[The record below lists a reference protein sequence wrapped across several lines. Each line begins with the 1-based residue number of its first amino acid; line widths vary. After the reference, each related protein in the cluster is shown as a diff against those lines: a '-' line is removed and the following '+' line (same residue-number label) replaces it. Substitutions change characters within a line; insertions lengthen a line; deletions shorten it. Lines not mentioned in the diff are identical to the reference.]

1 MPSTKIS
8 PFTISFKNSEEFH
21 VLKNEVFTQNAYYFE
36 TNNPTPLIID
46 AGAHIGLTTLYFK
59 KIFPESHI
67 IAIEPNPHI
76 LPLLKEN
83 IAQNG
88 LTEVEVI
95 PFALSEETGTKN
107 LFIDETKDQWW
118 STASFH
124 DGAWNQQ
131 QTSKPI
137 EVETA
142 PLSDYLTEPVDF
154 LKMDIEGAE
163 TAVLA
168 AAGHKLYLVKHMMI
182 EFHPTASQQLQK
194 LIDFLQEK
202 GFATHIWKDGNE
214 ITEAKRAKGL
224 VYIEAIN
231 RKNKP
236 D

>member
-1 MPSTKIS
+1 MPTTKIS
-8 PFTISFKNSEEFH
+8 PFTISFTNSEEFH

-36 TNNPTPLIID
+36 TNNPTPFIID

-59 KIFPESHI
+59 KIFPDSHI
-67 IAIEPNPHI
+67 LAIEPNPYL

-88 LTEVEVI
+88 LRDIEVMPV
-95 PFALSEETGTKN
+95 ALADESGMKN
-107 LFIDETKDQWW
+107 LFIDQTKDQWW
-118 STASFH
+118 STGSFH
-124 DGAWNQQ
+124 NGAWNQQ

-137 EVETA
+137 EVESA
-142 PLSDYLTEPVDF
+142 LLSNFLSQPVDF

-168 AAGHKLYLVKHMMI
+168 AAGDQLHQIKHMMI
-182 EFHPTASQQLQK
+182 EFHPTTSQHLAK
-194 LIDFLQEK
+194 FVEFLQEK
-202 GFATHIWKDGNE
+202 GFITTIWKDGNE

-224 VYIEAIN
+224 VYVEAVN